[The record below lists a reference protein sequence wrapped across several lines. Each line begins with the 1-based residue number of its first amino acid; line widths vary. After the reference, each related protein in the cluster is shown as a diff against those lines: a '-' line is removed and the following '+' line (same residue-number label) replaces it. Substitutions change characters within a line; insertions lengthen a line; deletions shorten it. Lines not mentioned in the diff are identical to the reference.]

1 MVKVRVKGFLLLR
14 AQLADLSLVELPD
27 NSTLRDLLA
36 NLPVEILQAVETG
49 DSDNNS
55 LRKQGRFAV
64 LVNGMHYTHLPEQL
78 DTRLKDEDE
87 VAIFPPIA
95 GG

>member
-1 MVKVRVKGFLLLR
+1 VKVRVKGFLMLR
-14 AQLADLSLVELPD
+14 TQLAAHALVELPE

-36 NLPVEILQAVETG
+36 YLPAEILQAVEARDT
-49 DSDNNS
+49 DINS

>member
-1 MVKVRVKGFLLLR
+1 MLR
-14 AQLADLSLVELPD
+14 TQLAAQSLVELPE
-27 NSTLRDLLA
+27 NSTLRELLA
-36 NLPVEILQAVETG
+36 YLPVEILQAVEAR

-55 LRKQGRFAV
+55 LRKQRTFAV

-78 DTRLKDEDE
+78 QTRLKDEDE

>member
-1 MVKVRVKGFLLLR
+1 MKVRVKGFLVLR
-14 AQLADLSLVELPD
+14 EQLAALSIVELPE

-36 NLPVEILQAVETG
+36 YLPVEILQAVEAR
-49 DSDNNS
+49 DLDINS
-55 LRKQGRFAV
+55 LRKLGTYAI
-64 LVNGMHYTHLPEQL
+64 LVNGMHYTHLPKRL
-78 DTRLKDEDE
+78 HTRLKDEDE

>member
-1 MVKVRVKGFLLLR
+1 MKVRVKGFLMLR
-14 AQLADLSLVELPD
+14 TQLAAHALVELPE

-64 LVNGMHYTHLPEQL
+64 LVNGMHYTHLPERLQ
-78 DTRLKDEDE
+78 TRLKDEDE
-87 VAIFPPIA
+87 VAIFPPSA